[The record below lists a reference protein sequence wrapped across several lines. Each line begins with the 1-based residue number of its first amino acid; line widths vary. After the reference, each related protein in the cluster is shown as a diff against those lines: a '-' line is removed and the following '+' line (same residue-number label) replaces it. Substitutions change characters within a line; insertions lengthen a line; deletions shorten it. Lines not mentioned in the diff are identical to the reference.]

1 MPVMTAEP
9 LTVSRRDRSELQRM
23 ARSTSLPHRTVRQ
36 AKALLWAADG
46 VANEEIARRS
56 EVDADAVRR
65 WRRRFEERGVDG
77 VGVIAKGRGRKS
89 WLPEGT
95 VAEVVRLTMTTVPPD
110 GSTQWSTRTLGEYLG
125 IGKDTVAR
133 IWRDHN
139 LRPWQVKTFKVS
151 NDPNFEDKL
160 VDVVGLY
167 MNPPERAVVFS
178 FDEKTQVQ
186 ALDRTQPSLPIK
198 PGRAG
203 TLTHDYKR
211 HGTVDLF
218 AALNVGTGEVIT
230 DYRKRHTAAD
240 VLAFFKKIDRAV
252 PRRYDVHVIL
262 DNLSAHMAP
271 EVTDWLAEPSQ
282 RRWHLHFTPT
292 ASSGLKLVEGWFALL
307 TDERFAPRRFRKCQG
322 LSRSAL

>member
-151 NDPNFEDKL
+151 ND
-160 VDVVGLY
+160 
-167 MNPPERAVVFS
+167 
-178 FDEKTQVQ
+178 
-186 ALDRTQPSLPIK
+186 RTS
-198 PGRAG
+198 R
-203 TLTHDYKR
+203 T
-211 HGTVDLF
+211 
-218 AALNVGTGEVIT
+218 
-230 DYRKRHTAAD
+230 
-240 VLAFFKKIDRAV
+240 
-252 PRRYDVHVIL
+252 
-262 DNLSAHMAP
+262 
-271 EVTDWLAEPSQ
+271 
-282 RRWHLHFTPT
+282 
-292 ASSGLKLVEGWFALL
+292 SSSTSSVS
-307 TDERFAPRRFRKCQG
+307 T
-322 LSRSAL
+322 

>member
-151 NDPNFEDKL
+151 NDPNFAAKIFGVHPGMRGPDGAGECL
-160 VDVVGLY
+160 
-167 MNPPERAVVFS
+167 
-178 FDEKTQVQ
+178 KTHRPLRNI
-186 ALDRTQPSLPIK
+186 A
-198 PGRAG
+198 
-203 TLTHDYKR
+203 
-211 HGTVDLF
+211 
-218 AALNVGTGEVIT
+218 
-230 DYRKRHTAAD
+230 
-240 VLAFFKKIDRAV
+240 DRAV
-252 PRRYDVHVIL
+252 GNDPEAAERLVHVGL
-262 DNLSAHMAP
+262 HLAP
-271 EVTDWLAEPSQ
+271 EGAVARVLAVEVLHDHDARERRRRDIVEIIEPLLHVAGLTQ
-282 RRWHLHFTPT
+282 RHCVL
-292 ASSGLKLVEGWFALL
+292 GLEGNRPGKA
-307 TDERFAPRRFRKCQG
+307 DDGGQFRKRAMQMPDG
-322 LSRSAL
+322 VTMAAPLRRHDLDEVAHRRRIDRP

>member
-9 LTVSRRDRSELQRM
+9 LTVSRGERAELERT
-23 ARSTSLPHRTVRQ
+23 ARSPSLPHRTVRQ
-36 AKALLWAADG
+36 GKALLWAAEG
-46 VANEEIARRS
+46 GANEEIARRS

-186 ALDRTQPSLPIK
+186 ALDTTQPSLPMK
-198 PGRAG
+198 PGR
-203 TLTHDYKR
+203 
-211 HGTVDLF
+211 
-218 AALNVGTGEVIT
+218 
-230 DYRKRHTAAD
+230 
-240 VLAFFKKIDRAV
+240 
-252 PRRYDVHVIL
+252 RR
-262 DNLSAHMAP
+262 NMNA
-271 EVTDWLAEPSQ
+271 
-282 RRWHLHFTPT
+282 
-292 ASSGLKLVEGWFALL
+292 
-307 TDERFAPRRFRKCQG
+307 
-322 LSRSAL
+322 